1 MGNKQKARPVVTD
14 VSAVQIGG
22 GQATP
27 DNTVVSRSFAEVV
40 DLISEGTIEGIT
52 SGKYTLM
59 GKQGETGYQEVE
71 FSHYAAT
78 GVLGK
83 PFPDTAAALLQRQD
97 LGFLQSVYW
106 NDIPVVDAGGFYNFP
121 SVNLQYVKGNP
132 AGNIPFLNSDMST
145 YAGISATEELD
156 LTVHRSIGERLYGP
170 EIKGGD
176 DSPTDKKHAQLKQGV
191 PIDKYAKTYTILNK
205 EVSTI
210 EVNIKVSALVENVQ
224 AGPKTYHK
232 KRPGQLKRYG
242 RAAVGYGDSKART
255 IEYQIYYRP
264 MFDQRFS
271 DTSVKQG
278 VIIKEKT
285 SQPFETWKLGKS
297 ENITG
302 KIDTPYIRRS
312 IIPLTGKNYQ
322 DQEGFEGWEI
332 RILRSTP
339 ESLTSFLRNSSFVDS
354 IVEVYGTRLRY
365 PYSSM
370 VYSQFDARS
379 FTRIPSRA
387 YDARL
392 IKVKVPNNYDPIT
405 KTYGRSDGTD
415 QSTRTGS
422 PDWTPADAP
431 TKKIDCATVTNS
443 FWDGEFKK
451 DADTYSAAPKG
462 AYLREWT
469 DNPAWCFYDLMSNP
483 RYGLGEF
490 IEENQID
497 KWTLYEI
504 AQYCDELVPDT
515 YGSLE
520 PNFTINYL
528 INSREEAFKV
538 LNDLTSIF
546 RGISYYSNGS
556 IYAVQDKY
564 RKAIYQFNNSN
575 VIDGNFTYQSSSQKA
590 RHTVAIVRYNDKK
603 NLYQPALEYLEN
615 EEGVRRYGIR
625 EIETTALGC
634 TSRGQARRFA
644 KWVLASEFN
653 ETETVSFSVGQDGAF
668 LMPGDVIQIYD
679 NFRSPLKHSGR
690 TNAVRPL
697 ILDENVGNQNVAK
710 PNDWDSDS
718 FNSIILD
725 QGLNFTSNK
734 LYKFSLLTPTYNTTT
749 GDASD
754 IRRGQL
760 QNLLFS
766 GAHTNSIT
774 GDYRSDFM
782 ESGSGVCTQ
791 IYFNTGNFFN
801 PTGIGGGIIIG
812 GGTGNKLDFDN
823 YVITGY
829 TNTGVNT
836 DGSSDTVASYSGGC
850 YSGENLIWSVE
861 PNDPN
866 DTEFISGNYSNFK
879 IINIKEEE
887 QAYGISALAYS
898 TGKYAEV
905 TGSAGLSS
913 AETTNQPLFPTGE
926 TKPSTNITELPGN
939 TKDEINSIFSVTQ
952 GQPFDADNPTKDS
965 SYKTIE
971 IEFSQAGFE
980 VEGNTP
986 NFNVI
991 NPIGSSGGQ
1000 DKESSD
1006 KEIYDIDYT
1015 IGITLDDLGETPT
1028 SRDKYGLPAA
1038 GILDNNI
1045 VYIVPPNKF
1054 KEYKSFT
1061 KGLINYSDPE
1071 HTLGDVPAD
1080 SKIFAEYLVTNT
1092 EELETDTKNYWVSL
1106 FATSITNDV
1115 SYGMVVKISV
1125 DGLLSAFNSVVGSSK
1140 ITNLTTN
1147 EISTTSEL
1155 DLHPINDPSPA
1166 FNWHFSAGSLVN
1178 TNPTDT
1184 SIPNFSLPFPDNTV
1198 DYRITLRK
1206 PKSASDTE
1214 NPNEPTSH
1222 IYVEVTGYG
1231 VPNLTPSFVVSPAFV
1246 DPNQIVEYRTDAH
1259 VTGWK
1264 DGSLVNGWDIR
1275 TTNATYATIPDQYK
1289 EDNKYPTIN
1298 PNPGYEDFVKDGA
1311 IADWLSVSGSGFNVR
1326 NNESS
1331 FPPRKY
1337 DIVVE
1342 THDKDGQTSTNN
1354 RVFANTIKATVNG
1367 ESQYDT
1373 ETYQNYTFAT
1383 NTPSS
1388 YDILGVE
1395 IPSPTGII
1403 FMQVGQDKYRTELNT
1418 YSFIDSNTAWTKK
1431 FPYVSKAAVYPNGYL
1446 EIGTSLAENYDG
1458 ESYYTEQEVE
1468 NFFQSAEG
1476 IVYYYSTGDN
1486 TTDYEGDQVVPLN
1499 LAPSFTLNLDATSV
1513 QSYLNTGRSSAV
1525 DAQGFAFGG
1534 IIQTEVG
1541 YAGRIHR
1548 RFKLLAEDDDPL
1560 NLRIPFPHIGT
1571 STVANIE
1578 LAFGFFDELSLNSS
1592 FDDDAPKKYSVTNP
1606 DTSQTYADTP
1616 KIYKDFNINFSRSA
1630 EPEKVSYDNITAV
1643 GNGAFLSPSSLP
1655 LNESSMMSKNA
1666 QSKAWAGWGHIVLDF
1681 EGLDLIG
1688 PMEKLG
1694 FICNNRNAPFVDSN
1708 WTFPA
1713 GADNPKYGQ
1722 DLASYGNVNYYE
1734 KNCGYYDETLLEP
1747 YYTNLSDVFNVKILQ
1762 DVNLQVDLRVFP
1774 TFSYSEP
1781 GEYGGMNPLDQ
1792 YSIRPSWNIQPTIKI
1807 ISPAGE
1813 PDKTVVMDL
1822 WGHGEGDRNNSSG
1835 AVTRREGFSRR
1846 STFKLKI
1853 EEDGRMTLYNNS
1865 WMVFESSSF
1874 AGTTENGGDNSG
1886 NAWTSWIRKGN
1897 SMLNFFQNTVAAGGI
1912 LTRGY
1917 LEDTLGTDGVDY
1929 SLIAPTQALV
1939 PIAYSFGILQKE

>member
-1 MGNKQKARPVVTD
+1 MGNKYKARPVVTD

-27 DNTVVSRSFAEVV
+27 NNTVVSRSFAEVV
-40 DLISEGTIEGIT
+40 DLISEGTIEGVT
-52 SGKYTLM
+52 SGKYTLV
-59 GKQGETGYQEVE
+59 GEQGETGYQDIE
-71 FSHYAAT
+71 FSHYKAT
-78 GVLGK
+78 GIAGNAGSDDEK
-83 PFPDTAAALLQRQD
+83 NS

-106 NDIPVVDAGGFYNFP
+106 NDIPVVDSDGFYNFP

-132 AGNIPFLNSDMST
+132 AGNIPFLNPDMST

-156 LTVHRSIGERLYGP
+156 LTIHRSIGERLYGP

-176 DSPTDKKHAQLKQGV
+176 DSPTDKKYAQLKKGV
-191 PIDKYAKTYTILNK
+191 AIDKYAKTYTILNK

-210 EVNIKVSALVENVQ
+210 EVNIKVSALVESIQ
-224 AGPKTYHK
+224 AGPKQYKK
-232 KRPGQLKRYG
+232 KRPGQLRRYG
-242 RAAVGYGDSKART
+242 SAAVGYGDSKART

-278 VIIKEKT
+278 NIIKEKT
-285 SQPFETWKLGKS
+285 SRPFETWKLGKS

-312 IIPLTGKNYQ
+312 IIPLTGKDYQ

-405 KTYGRSDGTD
+405 KTYGRSDAND
-415 QSTRTGS
+415 ANPAVAQKLKTGS

-431 TKKIDCATVTNS
+431 TKKIGCATVANS

-451 DADTYSAAPKG
+451 DTNTYGAIPEG

-469 DNPAWCFYDLMSNP
+469 DNPAWCFYDLLSNP

-490 IEENQID
+490 IEEKQID

-520 PNFTINYL
+520 PNFTINHL

-546 RGISYYSNGS
+546 RGIAYYANGG

-668 LMPGDVIQIYD
+668 LMPGDVIQLYD
-679 NFRSPLKHSGR
+679 NFRSPLKYSGR
-690 TNAVRPL
+690 TNSVMPLSGQAEPLPAVYNANG
-697 ILDENVGNQNVAK
+697 IGNGA
-710 PNDWDSDS
+710 
-718 FNSIILD
+718 FNGVILD
-725 QGLNFTSNK
+725 QALNFTSDK

-766 GAHTNSIT
+766 GAHVNTLT
-774 GDYRSDFM
+774 GDYRSDLM
-782 ESGSGVCTQ
+782 ESGSGICTQ
-791 IYFNTGNFFN
+791 IYFSTGDPF
-801 PTGIGGGIIIG
+801 
-812 GGTGNKLDFDN
+812 GGTGNQLDFDN

-866 DTEFISGNYSNFK
+866 DTEFISGNYSNYK

-887 QAYGISALAYS
+887 QTYGISALAYS
-898 TGKYAEV
+898 TGKYTDI
-905 TGSAGLSS
+905 TGAAGLSS

-926 TKPSTNITELPGN
+926 TEPSTNVTQLPGN
-939 TKDEINSIFSVTQ
+939 TNTQTNPIFTVRK
-952 GQPFDADNPTKDS
+952 GQPFDADNPTQES
-965 SYKTIE
+965 SFITIE
-971 IEFSQAGFE
+971 VEFDQAGFE
-980 VEGNTP
+980 VESNDD
-986 NFNVI
+986 NFIVI
-991 NPIGSSGGQ
+991 NPVGSSGGQ
-1000 DKESSD
+1000 NDKTSA

-1015 IGITLDDLGETPT
+1015 IGITTEDLGFDID
-1028 SRDKYGLPAA
+1028 SRAKYGLPAA
-1038 GILDNNI
+1038 APQNNI

-1061 KGLINYSDPE
+1061 KGLINYSDTE
-1071 HTLGDVPAD
+1071 HTLGGIPAD
-1080 SKIFAEYLVTNT
+1080 SRIFAEYLVTDT
-1092 EELETDTKNYWVSL
+1092 ENLDEDTKDFWVSL

-1115 SYGMVVKISV
+1115 SFGMVTKIEV
-1125 DGLLSAFNSVVGSSK
+1125 DGLRSAFNSIVGSSK
-1140 ITNLTTN
+1140 ITNLTTS

-1155 DLHPINDPSPA
+1155 DLHPINDPSPS

-1178 TNPTDT
+1178 VNPTNTDT
-1184 SIPNFSLPFPDNTV
+1184 PNFSLPFPDNTAN
-1198 DYRITLRK
+1198 YRITLREPK
-1206 PKSASDTE
+1206 PASDTN

-1222 IYVEVTGYG
+1222 IYVEVTGYS

-1246 DPNQIVEYRTDAH
+1246 DPNQIVEYRSDPH

-1264 DGSLVNGWDIR
+1264 NGVSTA
-1275 TTNATYATIPDQYK
+1275 TTHPPTTESKSPD
-1289 EDNKYPTIN
+1289 N
-1298 PNPGYEDFVKDGA
+1298 
-1311 IADWLSVSGSGFNVR
+1311 ADWLSVSGSGFNVR

-1342 THDKDGQTSTNN
+1342 THDEDGQTSTNN
-1354 RVFANTIKATVNG
+1354 RVFANTIKYNPNDAD
-1367 ESQYDT
+1367 SQYNT

-1383 NTPSS
+1383 NTPPS

-1486 TTDYEGDQVVPLN
+1486 TTDYQGDQVVPLN
-1499 LAPSFTLNLDATSV
+1499 LAPSFTLNLDAASV
-1513 QSYLNTGRSSAV
+1513 ESYLNTGRSSAV
-1525 DAQGFAFGG
+1525 DAEGFAFGG
-1534 IIQTEVG
+1534 IVKTEVG

-1548 RFKLLAEDDDPL
+1548 RFKLLTEDEDPL

-1630 EPEKVSYDNITAV
+1630 EPEGVSYDDLTAV
-1643 GNGAFLSPSSLP
+1643 GNNPLLSPSSLP

-1666 QSKAWAGWGHIVLDF
+1666 QSKAWAGWGHIVVDF
-1681 EGLDLIG
+1681 EGLDLTG
-1688 PMEKLG
+1688 PMENLG
-1694 FICNNRNAPFVDSN
+1694 FICHNRNAPFVDSN

-1713 GADNPKYGQ
+1713 GADNPKYTEG
-1722 DLASYGNVNYYE
+1722 GYYS
-1734 KNCGYYDETLLEP
+1734 KHCGYYDPDLLEP
-1747 YYTNLSDVFNVKILQ
+1747 YFTNLDVFNVKVLQ

-1774 TFSYSEP
+1774 TFSYGEP
-1781 GEYGGMNPLDQ
+1781 GKYGGIHKDDQ
-1792 YSIRPSWNIQPTIKI
+1792 YSIRPKWNIQPTIKI

-1822 WGHGEGDRNNSSG
+1822 WGHSEDDRNNSSG
-1835 AVTRREGFSRR
+1835 AVMRREGFSRR

-1853 EEDGRMTLYNNS
+1853 EEDGRMSLYNNS
-1865 WMVFESSSF
+1865 WEVFSPSSF

-1886 NAWTSWIRKGN
+1886 NTWTSWIRKGN

-1917 LEDTLGTDGVDY
+1917 LEDTRGKDGVDY
-1929 SLIAPTQALV
+1929 SLNAPNIALV
-1939 PIAYSFGILQKE
+1939 PNAYSFGILQKE

>member
-1 MGNKQKARPVVTD
+1 MGNKYKARPIVTD

-22 GQATP
+22 GLAAP

-40 DLISEGTIEGIT
+40 DLISEGTIEGVV
-52 SGKYTLM
+52 SGKYILQ
-59 GKQGETGYQEVE
+59 GKQGETGYQDIE
-71 FSHYAAT
+71 FAHYTAT
-78 GVLGK
+78 GILGK
-83 PFPDTAAALLQRQD
+83 PDPDTEAALLQRQD

-132 AGNIPFLNSDMST
+132 AGNIPFLNPDMST

-156 LTVHRSIGERLYGP
+156 LTIHRSIGERLYGP
-170 EIKGGD
+170 EIQGGD
-176 DSPTDKKHAQLKQGV
+176 DSPTDKKSAQLKKGV

-205 EVSTI
+205 EVTQI
-210 EVNIKVSALVENVQ
+210 EVNIKVSALVENIQ
-224 AGPKTYHK
+224 AGPKKYK
-232 KRPGQLKRYG
+232 KKKPERLKRYG
-242 RAAVGYGDSKART
+242 SAAVGYGDSKART

-271 DTSVKQG
+271 DTSAKQG
-278 VIIKEKT
+278 AIIKEKT
-285 SQPFETWKLGKS
+285 SRPLETWKLGKS

-312 IIPLTGKNYQ
+312 TIPLTGKNYQ

-379 FTRIPSRA
+379 FTRIPSRS

-405 KTYGRSDGTD
+405 KTYGRSDAND
-415 QSTRTGS
+415 SDPAVAQKLKTGS

-431 TKKIDCATVTNS
+431 TKKTDCATVTNS

-451 DADTYSAAPKG
+451 DTNTYGATPEG

-546 RGISYYSNGS
+546 RGISYYTNGG

-679 NFRSPLKHSGR
+679 NFRSPLKYSGR

-697 ILDENVGNQNVAK
+697 TDTHPLPAIIPGSAAV
-710 PNDWDSDS
+710 
-718 FNSIILD
+718 NSIILD

-766 GAHTNSIT
+766 GAHVNTLT
-774 GDYRSDFM
+774 GDYRSDLT
-782 ESGSGVCTQ
+782 EGGSGICTQ
-791 IYFNTGNFFN
+791 IYFSTGAPF
-801 PTGIGGGIIIG
+801 
-812 GGTGNKLDFDN
+812 GGTGNQLDFDN

-829 TNTGVNT
+829 TNTGVNA

-866 DTEFISGNYSNFK
+866 DTEFISGNYSNYK

-898 TGKYAEV
+898 TGKYADI
-905 TGSAGLSS
+905 TGAAGLSS
-913 AETTNQPLFPTGE
+913 AETINQPLFPTGE
-926 TKPSTNITELPGN
+926 TKPSTNITELPNEDGTN
-939 TKDEINSIFSVTQ
+939 PIFTVRK
-952 GQPFDADNPTKDS
+952 GEPFDADNPTRVS
-965 SYKTIE
+965 SFKTIE
-971 IEFSQAGFE
+971 VEFDQAGFE
-980 VEGNTP
+980 VERNDD
-986 NFNVI
+986 NFVVI
-991 NPIGSSGGQ
+991 NPVGSSGGQ
-1000 DKESSD
+1000 NDNTSA

-1015 IGITLDDLGETPT
+1015 IGITTQDLGVDGD
-1028 SRDKYGLPAA
+1028 SRALYGLPAA
-1038 GILDNNI
+1038 GIEKDI
-1045 VYIVPPNKF
+1045 VYIVSPNKF

-1061 KGLINYSDPE
+1061 KGLISYSDTE
-1071 HTLGDVPAD
+1071 HTLGDIPAD
-1080 SKIFAEYLVTNT
+1080 SRIFAEYLVTDT
-1092 EELETDTKNYWVSL
+1092 ENLDEDTKDFWVSL

-1115 SYGMVVKISV
+1115 SFGMVTKIEV
-1125 DGLLSAFNSVVGSSK
+1125 DGLRSAFNSIVGSSK
-1140 ITNLTTN
+1140 ITNLTTS

-1155 DLHPINDPSPA
+1155 DLHPINDPFPA

-1178 TNPTDT
+1178 TDPTDT
-1184 SIPNFSLPFPDNTV
+1184 NIPNFSLSFPDNTA
-1198 DYRITLRK
+1198 DYRITLREPK
-1206 PKSASDTE
+1206 PASDTD
-1214 NPNEPTSH
+1214 NPNSPTST

-1264 DGSLVNGWDIR
+1264 NGSLVDGWDSR
-1275 TTNATYATIPDQYK
+1275 TTSVGYATISDEHK
-1289 EDNKYPTIN
+1289 ENNKYPTIN
-1298 PNPGYEDFVKDGA
+1298 PNPGYHDFEKDGV
-1311 IADWLSVSGSGFNVR
+1311 IADWLSVSGSGFNVK
-1326 NNESS
+1326 NNESL

-1354 RVFANTIKATVNG
+1354 RVFANTIKATVDG

-1403 FMQVGQDKYRTELNT
+1403 FMQVAQDKYRREFNT
-1418 YSFIDSNTAWTKK
+1418 YSFVDSNTAWTKG

-1458 ESYYTEQEVE
+1458 QSRITDEQLE
-1468 NFFQSAEG
+1468 NFFQTAEG

-1486 TTDYEGDQVVPLN
+1486 TTDYEGDQIVPLN
-1499 LAPSFTLNLDATSV
+1499 LAPSFTLNLDATTVESH
-1513 QSYLNTGRSSAV
+1513 LNTGKSSAV
-1525 DAQGFAFGG
+1525 DADGFAFGG
-1534 IIQTEVG
+1534 LVQTELKDG
-1541 YAGRIHR
+1541 TPYPGKIHR
-1548 RFKLLAEDDDPL
+1548 RFKLLSEDEDPL
-1560 NLRIPFPHIGT
+1560 NLRIPFPRIGT
-1571 STVANIE
+1571 PSVANIE

-1592 FDDDAPKKYSVTNP
+1592 FDDDDVPKKYSVTNP
-1606 DTSQTYADTP
+1606 DTNQIYADTP

-1630 EPEKVSYDNITAV
+1630 EPEGGVSYGDLTNPAVDN
-1643 GNGAFLSPSSLP
+1643 GQFLSPSSLP
-1655 LNESSMMSKNA
+1655 LNESSMMSRNA
-1666 QSKAWAGWGHIVLDF
+1666 QSKAWAGWAQVELNFNGI
-1681 EGLDLIG
+1681 DLMG
-1688 PMEKLG
+1688 PLEKLG
-1694 FICNNRNAPFVDSN
+1694 FILNNKDAPELDAS
-1708 WTFPA
+1708 WTFPD
-1713 GADNPKYGQ
+1713 GANSREYNDYYKNNLGQ
-1722 DLASYGNVNYYE
+1722 HDSKLNYNYYD
-1734 KNCGYYDETLLEP
+1734 NSSTSRTLP
-1747 YYTNLSDVFNVKILQ
+1747 PSVIQRQILQ
-1762 DVNLQVDLRVFP
+1762 DVQFSVELQLWVELGQSTHD
-1774 TFSYSEP
+1774 
-1781 GEYGGMNPLDQ
+1781 GEKQVHPIWKG
-1792 YSIRPSWNIQPTIKI
+1792 RPRLI
-1807 ISPAGE
+1807 IHTPAGE
-1813 PDKTVVMDL
+1813 VDKTLVVNLDVRNSGIELTYPTSRITDEGQILLGNDVFDL
-1822 WGHGEGDRNNSSG
+1822 
-1835 AVTRREGFSRR
+1835 TRYTSVGLPIRYHRDGTKGR
-1846 STFKLKI
+1846 SML
-1853 EEDGRMTLYNNS
+1853 
-1865 WMVFESSSF
+1865 SF
-1874 AGTTENGGDNSG
+1874 AKAIGGNGG
-1886 NAWTSWIRKGN
+1886 
-1897 SMLNFFQNTVAAGGI
+1897 GI
-1912 LTRGY
+1912 SVGSSTQGY
-1917 LEDTLGTDGVDY
+1917 
-1929 SLIAPTQALV
+1929 A
-1939 PIAYSFGILQKE
+1939 FGILQKE